1 MQRTSRITYGQCL
14 VLASP
19 TPAYQSNV
27 DNLSGLKRVQS
38 ADVQFAFQRK
48 RFKQIGDAKFIG
60 DVNLTNPDVNLS
72 LNYFYSNGTNEVLL
86 GLNVD
91 GSSAG
96 VLSGL
101 RRPNVSNNFY
111 LIFGSGINNEVLLET
126 SDSNFEN
133 NYNVM
138 SFGNCFLNSYSMSA
152 GVGNILSVNAELQA
166 DNVELQP
173 YDGGHAIPALN
184 PSTNK
189 PDTTHEYRIKTGF
202 FVNTTNQDGL
212 IPSAFAPSGVK
223 LTLPANNNVPGLEL
237 TGESR
242 SAFINSFDL
251 SFGIERTALYGFGSI
266 YPYGR
271 RAMLPILGQLQ
282 FSAIA
287 SEFQSGDLNHLV
299 RLDENTEVS
308 QDFTIDLL
316 HSGSTGLQ
324 INIDSAK
331 FDAQSLSQSIGD
343 FGSIDCSLSFSI
355 SDTTGL
361 RFSTPP
367 LILEQPDSGPAMK
380 VVATGMS
387 PLTYQ
392 WYNASG
398 PIALASGPSYTAT
411 TDGNYYCV
419 IENDLG
425 SATTNPQNV
434 DVP

>member
-1 MQRTSRITYGQCL
+1 
-14 VLASP
+14 
-19 TPAYQSNV
+19 
-27 DNLSGLKRVQS
+27 
-38 ADVQFAFQRK
+38 
-48 RFKQIGDAKFIG
+48 
-60 DVNLTNPDVNLS
+60 
-72 LNYFYSNGTNEVLL
+72 
-86 GLNVD
+86 
-91 GSSAG
+91 
-96 VLSGL
+96 
-101 RRPNVSNNFY
+101 
-111 LIFGSGINNEVLLET
+111 
-126 SDSNFEN
+126 
-133 NYNVM
+133 
-138 SFGNCFLNSYSMSA
+138 
-152 GVGNILSVNAELQA
+152 
-166 DNVELQP
+166 
-173 YDGGHAIPALN
+173 
-184 PSTNK
+184 
-189 PDTTHEYRIKTGF
+189 
-202 FVNTTNQDGL
+202 
-212 IPSAFAPSGVK
+212 
-223 LTLPANNNVPGLEL
+223 
-237 TGESR
+237 
-242 SAFINSFDL
+242 
-251 SFGIERTALYGFGSI
+251 
-266 YPYGR
+266 
-271 RAMLPILGQLQ
+271 MLPILGQLQ

-425 SATTNPQNV
+425 SATTNTQYV